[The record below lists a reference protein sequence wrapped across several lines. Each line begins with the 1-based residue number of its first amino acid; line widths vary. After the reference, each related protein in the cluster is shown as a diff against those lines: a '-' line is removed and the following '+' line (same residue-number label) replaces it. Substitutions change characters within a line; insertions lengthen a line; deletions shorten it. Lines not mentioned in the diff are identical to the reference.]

1 FDFEIHNVKG
11 VLMTK
16 YIIDDHYLLGAFLSM
31 QEYSHGLDVLKWFFS
46 VLLITMLIIAIV
58 FYIVYYNRIN
68 RPLYQLLNDIQKI
81 DLKST
86 LSYRLPEPKKDDFLT
101 IRKALNQVLQI
112 SDFYFSEGQKTFH
125 DLVLENQRVFLLMQ
139 STADII
145 FEIDLQLRFV
155 SVFGRGLKTLKMEP
169 PAFIGKTVIDIF
181 GEDGRDREQAHR
193 KALQGTSSVYDWTIT
208 INRKKLYFEA
218 SISPMYDENKHIIGA
233 VGIARDIT
241 EYMQKQKKIEYLSL
255 HDFLTGL
262 YNRRHF
268 VETMTKL
275 DKPAYYPIGMMMID
289 LNGLKI
295 FNDAYGHHTGDR
307 ALKKVA
313 QVLSALENKNTIA
326 FRIGG
331 DEFALLISKTSN
343 EALESLK
350 EKIKMEL
357 MSSSIENI
365 SLSIAIGYEIKTN
378 ADVPFEEIMKNAEN
392 QMYRNKVTEG
402 KSNRNNAIK
411 AIVKTLTD
419 KFDEEKTHLERVSDL
434 CKKMGM
440 ALNLRVDDLRE
451 LEMAGFFHDI
461 GKISVPDEILRKPE
475 KLTKEEFEK
484 IKSHTENG
492 YHILRAADEYSNLAD
507 YALTHHERWDGT
519 GYPHGI
525 KQEEIPLFSRIIGIV
540 DAFEAMTSD
549 RVYRKKMSEDEAI
562 QEIIINAG
570 TQFDPELA
578 KLFVEQVLKKKF
590 TRKGEIN

>member
-1 FDFEIHNVKG
+1 
-11 VLMTK
+11 
-16 YIIDDHYLLGAFLSM
+16 
-31 QEYSHGLDVLKWFFS
+31 
-46 VLLITMLIIAIV
+46 
-58 FYIVYYNRIN
+58 
-68 RPLYQLLNDIQKI
+68 
-81 DLKST
+81 
-86 LSYRLPEPKKDDFLT
+86 
-101 IRKALNQVLQI
+101 
-112 SDFYFSEGQKTFH
+112 
-125 DLVLENQRVFLLMQ
+125 
-139 STADII
+139 
-145 FEIDLQLRFV
+145 
-155 SVFGRGLKTLKMEP
+155 
-169 PAFIGKTVIDIF
+169 
-181 GEDGRDREQAHR
+181 
-193 KALQGTSSVYDWTIT
+193 
-208 INRKKLYFEA
+208 
-218 SISPMYDENKHIIGA
+218 
-233 VGIARDIT
+233 
-241 EYMQKQKKIEYLSL
+241 
-255 HDFLTGL
+255 
-262 YNRRHF
+262 
-268 VETMTKL
+268 MTKL

-484 IKSHTENG
+484 NKIAYGKWLS
-492 YHILRAADEYSNLAD
+492 Y
-507 YALTHHERWDGT
+507 
-519 GYPHGI
+519 
-525 KQEEIPLFSRIIGIV
+525 F
-540 DAFEAMTSD
+540 
-549 RVYRKKMSEDEAI
+549 
-562 QEIIINAG
+562 
-570 TQFDPELA
+570 
-578 KLFVEQVLKKKF
+578 
-590 TRKGEIN
+590 KGGR